1 MPDEYFFDSAEA
13 ALRRFP
19 DELWV
24 AKGKPKLW
32 VKLYESH
39 GISVWR
45 DLAYGLLRLQTK
57 EGVAEGTSQVT
68 LGKVSV
74 VKTGQTVEVY
84 APKEEFEISPEE
96 DTLELELEEEVELGR
111 EESERADGTGHRG
124 EGTKPEFKRRPRREE
139 S

>member
-32 VKLYESH
+32 VKLYEAH

-84 APKEEFEISPEE
+84 APKEELEVSPEE
-96 DTLELELEEEVELGR
+96 DTLELDLEEEVEMGKEQEGLDGPGPR
-111 EESERADGTGHRG
+111 EEATKTELKERA
-124 EGTKPEFKRRPRREE
+124 RREK

>member
-1 MPDEYFFDSAEA
+1 MPEEYFFDSAEA

-32 VKLYESH
+32 VKLYEAK
-39 GISVWR
+39 GITVWR

-57 EGVAEGTSQVT
+57 EGVAEGAKQVT

-74 VKTGQTVEVY
+74 IKTGQTVEVY
-84 APKEEFEISPEE
+84 APREKEEISPEE
-96 DTLELELEEEVELGR
+96 DTLELGLEEELAMGK
-111 EESERADGTGHRG
+111 EEGSGQDGA
-124 EGTKPEFKRRPRREE
+124 EKE
-139 S
+139 